1 MNPGER
7 YVFLVSRK
15 GGYVIHTKDI
25 VGHLAGL
32 EPEIAAHIDIV
43 TMEVVQTKPASTY
56 VGGEDASR
64 EFEQPET
71 D

>member
-1 MNPGER
+1 MEIGER
-7 YVFLVSRK
+7 YIYLVSK
-15 GGYVIHTKDI
+15 GGYVIQTDDI
-25 VGHLAGL
+25 VGHLLGIG
-32 EPEIAAHIDIV
+32 PELAKNLSVV
-43 TMEVVQTKPASTY
+43 TMQVIQTKPASTY